1 MYSYEI
7 ENLLK
12 LRNYLISNK
21 EYFNICKTSPQIK
34 RIVYNPDDNDFR
46 IQTKDNYD
54 LHFKV
59 YLKKENLE
67 QSY

>member
-34 RIVYNPDDNDFR
+34 RISYDNDDFR
-46 IQTKDNYD
+46 IQTSDNYD

-59 YLKKENLE
+59 YLKQENLK
-67 QSY
+67 QVS

>member
-34 RIVYNPDDNDFR
+34 RISYDNDDFR
-46 IQTKDNYD
+46 IQTSDNYD

-59 YLKKENLE
+59 YLKKENLK
-67 QSY
+67 QVS

>member
-34 RIVYNPDDNDFR
+34 RISYDNDDFR
-46 IQTKDNYD
+46 IQTSDNYD

-59 YLKKENLE
+59 YLKQENLKHV
-67 QSY
+67 S